1 MSIVLHRRQFC
12 IARSRY
18 EFGPDWRCLDLPDGF
33 ILSYQTDLSIQ
44 RIRNGT
50 GETTILGRCFSSVP
64 QSMERCD
71 LAGRFA
77 ILNWPYV
84 QTDAAGL
91 MSLYYGGDALRPFVT
106 SSPALA
112 AHLAEAD
119 HLPIELK
126 WKIGLNW
133 IPTPGSR
140 VAGVARLM
148 RDQMLEIPHL
158 AVEFFPRDV
167 IPSDSVEQAAH
178 ILSSGLIHVLRQV
191 EESHGKVYLALTA
204 GLDSRTLFGAL
215 LAADVK
221 FEAITQRF
229 PGVDPGDLRIPADLC
244 RYAGIPHKIVRM
256 DKPDER
262 AMAALRI
269 HTADSS
275 EGADGIYLIPGNSYG
290 FLEKDTALVRGGCFE
305 VGRRFYR
312 RRLGELEL
320 AGATGEQL
328 LSKFG
333 SEAKGDMAGFLDQ
346 WLAWRRSHRDGLDL
360 TDSFYLDQRLGG
372 WLSALEQGLDVLAG
386 NSVQPVNCERFF
398 AALMAPEAEER
409 YTGSLQH
416 DIIRGFDKNLLKFP
430 VNPVSFGTKMRA
442 MARKSKRQLQSA
454 MQRVLQSALCM
465 IGLRLSVLEDKLLET
480 AMLLA

>member
-1 MSIVLHRRQFC
+1 MSIALHKRQFC

-18 EFGPDWRCLDLPDGF
+18 EFGSDWRHIDLPDGF
-33 ILSYQTDLSIQ
+33 ILSYQADLPIQ
-44 RIRNGT
+44 PIRNET
-50 GETTILGRCFSSVP
+50 GETTIVGRCFSSVP
-64 QSMERCD
+64 GSLERHD
-71 LAGRFA
+71 VAGRFA

-91 MSLYYGGDALRPFVT
+91 MSLYYGGSALRPFVT

-119 HLPIELK
+119 PLPIELK
-126 WKIGLNW
+126 WKVGLNW
-133 IPTPGSR
+133 IPSPGSR

-148 RDQMLEIPHL
+148 RDQMLDIPHV
-158 AVEFFPRDV
+158 AVEFFPREV
-167 IPSDSVEQAAH
+167 VPSDSAEQAAH
-178 ILSSGLIHVLRQV
+178 MLSSGLLHVLRQV
-191 EESHGKVYLALTA
+191 EEAHDKVYLALTA
-204 GLDSRTLFGAL
+204 GLDSRTLFAAL

-229 PGVDPGDLRIPADLC
+229 PGVDTGDLRIPAELC
-244 RYAGIPHKIVRM
+244 RYAGIPHKVVRM
-256 DKPDER
+256 DRPDEK

-269 HTADSS
+269 HTAASS
-275 EGADGIYLIPGNSYG
+275 EGADGSYLIPGNSYG
-290 FLEKDTALVRGGCFE
+290 FLEKDTALLRGGCFE
-305 VGRRFYR
+305 VGRRFYQ

-333 SEAKGDMAGFLDQ
+333 PEANEDMAGFLDR

-372 WLSALEQGLDVLAG
+372 WLSAVEQGLDVLPG
-386 NSVQPVNCERFF
+386 NSIQPVNCERFF
-398 AALMAPEAEER
+398 AALTAPEAEER
-409 YTGSLQH
+409 YAGVLQQN
-416 DIIRGFDKNLLKFP
+416 IIRSFDRNLLKFP
-430 VNPVSFGTKMRA
+430 INPVSFGTKIKA
-442 MARKSKRQLQSA
+442 MARKGKRQLQSA
-454 MQRVLQSALCM
+454 MQRVLQSAMC
-465 IGLRLSVLEDKLLET
+465 IFGFSLSILEDELLKT